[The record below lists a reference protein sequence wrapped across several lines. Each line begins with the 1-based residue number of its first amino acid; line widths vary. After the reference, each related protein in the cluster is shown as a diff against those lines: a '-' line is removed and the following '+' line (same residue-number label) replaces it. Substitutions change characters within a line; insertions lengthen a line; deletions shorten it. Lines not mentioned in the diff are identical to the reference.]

1 MPALQLVGIWG
12 VSLATAGLL
21 VATRRWHARWTGDFE
36 DSGVQKHHK
45 GSPPRI
51 GLLPILIALLFAIAG
66 SAYLAFPGHAEL
78 RALLS
83 NVVLASLPV
92 ALLGLADDLTK
103 KVSPR
108 VRLIGACIA
117 GVMGILLVGASV
129 ARIDLPV
136 LGSFVLWA
144 PAAIAITVLM
154 VAGFTNAMNIVDGL
168 NGLSSGLGLLM
179 LLATAVAASAS
190 GDLLVASFCLV
201 VAAAL
206 FGFFAVNFPRGAI
219 FLGDGAAY
227 FVGFVLV
234 QAWMLLLLRNPS
246 ISVWFVVALAAHPTM
261 ETLFSMYRRSL
272 HRGRG
277 GAFMAAD
284 RLHLHT
290 LVYRRRSLTMLS
302 RYTWFQPWM
311 PNAAASLR
319 VLAFGAAPMAAALV
333 APESAVWCLGVVI
346 AYVFAYLAWF
356 SGLVAFS
363 RAHPRSAGAPA
374 VAEVAPTSAQ

>member
-21 VATRRWHARWTGDFE
+21 VATRRWHGRWTGDFE

-51 GLLPILIALLFAIAG
+51 GLLPILVGILFAIAG
-66 SAYLAFPGHAEL
+66 SAYLAFPGDAEL

-103 KVSPR
+103 KISPR
-108 VRLIGACIA
+108 VRLVGACVA
-117 GVMGILLVGASV
+117 GAMGMLLVGASV
-129 ARIDLPV
+129 ARLDLPV
-136 LGSFVLWA
+136 LGSYVLWA
-144 PAAIAITVLM
+144 PFAVALTVLM
-154 VAGFTNAMNIVDGL
+154 VAGFSNAMNIVDGL

-179 LLATAVAASAS
+179 LLATAVAATAS
-190 GDLLVASFCLV
+190 GDLLIASFCLV

-206 FGFFAVNFPRGAI
+206 FGFFAINFPRGSI

-227 FVGFVLV
+227 FLGFVLV
-234 QAWMLLLLRNPS
+234 QAWMLLLLRNPG

-261 ETLFSMYRRSL
+261 ETLFSMYRRTL

-290 LVYRRRSLTMLS
+290 LVYRRRSLAMLS

-311 PNAAASLR
+311 PNAAASVR
-319 VLAFGAAPMAAALV
+319 VLAFGAMPMAAALV
-333 APESAVWCLGVVI
+333 APESAIWCLAVVV
-346 AYVFAYLAWF
+346 AYAFAYLAWF
-356 SGLVAFS
+356 SSLVAFG
-363 RAHPRSAGAPA
+363 RAHPRAGTALAAP
-374 VAEVAPTSAQ
+374 EVASSSAQ